1 MQQGRRRV
9 VLVNNGAVVEWLRR
23 VSAFFS
29 YWPCKGIFSGFQSPA
44 NPFYVSLGVFLEQL
58 FDSRN
63 TMQQV
68 YISNYTF
75 S

>member
-1 MQQGRRRV
+1 M
-9 VLVNNGAVVEWLRR
+9 LVNNGAVVEWLRR

-29 YWPCKGIFSGFQSPA
+29 SRPSKGILSSFQSLA
-44 NPFYVSLGVFLEQL
+44 DPFHVSLGVFLEQL
-58 FDSRN
+58 FDSKN
-63 TMQQV
+63 TMQPV